1 MKPIVAIVGRPNV
14 GKSTLFNRLVGG
26 RRAITLDEPGVTRD
40 RHYGHAHW
48 DAREFVVVDTG
59 GLFLDE
65 QGKGAIEDKVRE
77 QVDLAIGEADAI
89 LFVMDG
95 REGLLP
101 DEAEIAHYLRRSGKR
116 VFFVANK
123 IDGPKNEER
132 ERTTDFFA
140 LGEEV
145 LPISAEHGY
154 KVNDLLDRIV
164 AVFPPAPAKPDAGSD
179 WGENPLSPQHPPSP
193 IRVSVIGRPNVG
205 KSSLLNRLL
214 GEDRLVVHDA
224 PGTTRDAIDTPV
236 AVRGR
241 DYLLIDTAGIRRRG
255 TWESKVERYSVLNS
269 LKAIERSDV
278 CLLVLDATEGLHKQ
292 DAHVAGYAHEARKGV
307 VLIWNK
313 WDLVRPGDRRDFLKK
328 HRDELPFLAHAPT
341 LCLSART
348 GEGCESVWT
357 EADRIHDACGLRV
370 PTSEVNRVF
379 EGLTEGHNPPVFK
392 GKPVKF
398 FYATQTGVRPPT
410 FVVFVNEP
418 QGVHFSFKR
427 YLVNGFR
434 KAFPFGGAPIEMVF
448 RKKR

>member
-26 RRAITLDEPGVTRD
+26 HRAITLDEPGVTRD

-65 QGKGAIEDKVRE
+65 QGKGAIEGKVRE

-101 DEAEIAHYLRRSGKR
+101 DEAEIAKYLRRSGKR

-123 IDGPKNEER
+123 IDGPKNEDR
-132 ERTTDFFA
+132 ERTADFFV

-145 LPISAEHGY
+145 LSLSAEHGY
-154 KVNDLLDRIV
+154 KVNDLLDRLV
-164 AVFPPAPAKPDAGSD
+164 APWPKCETESEDTTPK
-179 WGENPLSPQHPPSP
+179 P

-236 AVRGR
+236 TVRDR

-255 TWESKVERYSVLNS
+255 TWASKIERYSVLTS

-278 CLLVLDATEGLHKQ
+278 CLLVLDATEGIHKQ
-292 DAHVAGYAHEARKGV
+292 DAHVAGYAQDAKKGV
-307 VLIWNK
+307 ILIWNK
-313 WDLVRPGDRRDFLKK
+313 WDLVPAKDRKTFLKK
-328 HRDELPFLAHAPT
+328 YEDEMPFLAHAPV
-341 LCLSART
+341 LCLSAMT
-348 GEGCESVWT
+348 GDGCDRVWP
-357 EADRIHDACGLRV
+357 EVGRLYASCGRRV
-370 PTSEVNRVF
+370 STSDVNRAF
-379 EGLTEGHNPPVFK
+379 EGLIDAHNPPVFK

-398 FYATQTGVRPPT
+398 FYATQTQTFPPT

-434 KAFPFGGAPIEMVF
+434 KAFAFGGAPIEMIF
-448 RKKR
+448 RRKRR

>member
-1 MKPIVAIVGRPNV
+1 MKPIIAIVGRPNV

-40 RHYGHAHW
+40 RHYGNAHW
-48 DAREFVVVDTG
+48 DAREFIVVDTG
-59 GLFLDE
+59 GLFLD
-65 QGKGAIEDKVRE
+65 QTDGAIEGKIRE
-77 QVDLAIGEADAI
+77 QVDLAIGEADVI

-101 DEAEIAHYLRRSGKR
+101 DEKEIARYVRSSGKR

-123 IDGPKNEER
+123 IDGTKSEER
-132 ERTTDFFA
+132 LAEFFE

-145 LPISAEHGY
+145 LPVSAEHGLH
-154 KVNDLLDRIV
+154 VNDLLDRIV
-164 AVFPPAPAKPDAGSD
+164 APWPKLT
-179 WGENPLSPQHPPSP
+179 GEEEGETARP

-214 GEDRLVVHDA
+214 GEDRLVVHDQ

-236 AVRGR
+236 TIDGR

-255 TWESKVERYSVLNS
+255 TWASKVERYSVLNS
-269 LKAIERSDV
+269 LKAIERADV
-278 CLLVLDATEGLHKQ
+278 CLLVLDAKEGIHKQ
-292 DAHVAGYAHEARKGV
+292 DAHVAGYATDSRKGV
-307 VLIWNK
+307 ILVWNK
-313 WDLVRPGDRRDFLKK
+313 WDLIGEKDRKNFLKS
-328 HRDELPFLAHAPT
+328 REDDLPFLSHASS
-341 LCLSART
+341 LCVSAKS
-348 GEGCESVWT
+348 GEGCQAIWPEI
-357 EADRIHDACGLRV
+357 DRLHGASAKRIS
-370 PTSEVNRVF
+370 TSDVNRAF
-379 EGLTEGHNPPVFK
+379 EGLIDSHNPPVFK

-398 FYATQTGVRPPT
+398 FYATQTQNFPPT

-434 KAFPFGGAPIEMVF
+434 KAFDFGGAPIEIVF
-448 RKKR
+448 RRKR

>member
-26 RRAITLDEPGVTRD
+26 HRAITLDEPGVTRD

-65 QGKGAIEDKVRE
+65 QGKGAIEDKIRE
-77 QVDLAIGEADAI
+77 QVDLAIGEADVI
-89 LFVMDG
+89 LFVMDA

-101 DEAEIAHYLRRSGKR
+101 DEAEIAQYLRRSGKR

-123 IDGPKNEER
+123 IDGPKNEETLT
-132 ERTTDFFA
+132 EFFS
-140 LGEEV
+140 LGEDV
-145 LPISAEHGY
+145 LPVSAEHGY
-154 KVNDLLDRIV
+154 KVNDLLDRVV
-164 AVFPPAPAKPDAGSD
+164 APWPKLEEEVEDTAPK
-179 WGENPLSPQHPPSP
+179 P
-193 IRVSVIGRPNVG
+193 IRLSVIGRPNVG

-236 AVRGR
+236 TVDGR

-255 TWESKVERYSVLNS
+255 TWASKVERYSVLNS

-278 CLLVLDATEGLHKQ
+278 CLLVLDATEGIHKQ
-292 DAHVAGYAHEARKGV
+292 DAHVAGYAQEARRGV
-307 VLIWNK
+307 VVLWNK
-313 WDLVRPGDRRDFLKK
+313 WDLIPAKDRKSFFTKYE
-328 HRDELPFLAHAPT
+328 DELPFFAHAPV
-341 LCLSART
+341 LAVSAKT
-348 GEGCESVWT
+348 GEGCDTVWP
-357 EADRIHDACGLRV
+357 AVNRLYDACGLRV
-370 PTSEVNRVF
+370 PTSDVNRAF
-379 EGLTEGHNPPVFK
+379 EGLIGAHNPPVFK

-410 FVVFVNEP
+410 FIIFVSEP
-418 QGVHFSFKR
+418 KGVHFSFKR
-427 YLVNGFR
+427 YLANGFR
-434 KAFPFGGAPIEMVF
+434 RTFNFGGAPIEILF
-448 RKKR
+448 RRKRR